1 MSKKGTKYISKEP
14 DAQGLRHYSAEEHQI
29 WADLYAR
36 QAELLP
42 NRACPEFLD
51 CLEKLGLP
59 HDQVPQLTDVTKTL
73 HAATGWGV
81 EGVPALIS
89 FEKFFALLA
98 NKKFPAATF
107 IRTRDEFDYL
117 QEPDIFHEIF
127 GHCPLLMNPA
137 YANFMQKYGEMGLEV
152 EKADRAMLAR
162 LYWFTIEFGLMRRKG
177 EELKLENSRPQG
189 RSAVPSAPKGAEVG
203 EGNWGQPQSI
213 PVEQSPRNGL
223 TGNGL
228 KLYGA
233 GIVSSVGESQYA
245 LGGTP
250 ELKPA
255 DLVTIFRTLYRI
267 DIYQPI
273 YFVIESFEQLYS
285 LVQRKEEVFAAI
297 KEAKRL
303 GPFAPTFDVSDLPE
317 GDLRVKMA
325 AKKVS

>member
-1 MSKKGTKYISKEP
+1 MGKGTNYISKEP
-14 DAQGLRHYSAEEHQI
+14 DEKGFRTYSAEENQI

-42 NRACPEFLD
+42 SRACAEFLE
-51 CLEKLGLP
+51 CLQKLGLP
-59 HDQVPQLTDVTKTL
+59 HDRVPQLDEVTKTL
-73 HAATGWGV
+73 KAATGWGV

-89 FEKFFALLA
+89 FKKFFKLLA
-98 NKKFPAATF
+98 DKKFPAATF
-107 IRTRDEFDYL
+107 IRTRDEFDYI
-117 QEPDIFHEIF
+117 QEPDIFHEVF
-127 GHCPLLMNPA
+127 GHCPLLMNPV

-162 LYWFTIEFGLMRRKG
+162 LYWFTVEFGLMRSKG
-177 EELKLENSRPQG
+177 
-189 RSAVPSAPKGAEVG
+189 KGL
-203 EGNWGQPQSI
+203 SI
-213 PVEQSPRNGL
+213 
-223 TGNGL
+223 
-228 KLYGA
+228 YGA

-245 LGGTP
+245 LGGKP
-250 ELKPA
+250 ELKEA

-285 LVQRKEEVFAAI
+285 LVERKEEVFAAI

-303 GPFAPTFDVSDLPE
+303 GPFTPKFDVSDLPS

-325 AKKVS
+325 APQKAS